1 MNVPSRSPHSREP
14 ARAQTLSGAKI
25 LRCGKTAVY
34 RDKSQSYGQL
44 VIPMRNRPALALW
57 ALKVRRRNQGAAIAH
72 APFEGVKMGRC
83 LGLYFFGC
91 GDIANMSQ
99 PSGDTAA

>member
-14 ARAQTLSGAKI
+14 ARAQTLSGTKI

-34 RDKSQSYGQL
+34 CDKSQFHGQL

-57 ALKVRRRNQGAAIAH
+57 AIKVRRKNQEPACDWLH
-72 APFEGVKMGRC
+72 ADKNHVE
-83 LGLYFFGC
+83 
-91 GDIANMSQ
+91 
-99 PSGDTAA
+99 

>member
-25 LRCGKTAVY
+25 LLCGKTAVY
-34 RDKSQSYGQL
+34 CDKSQFHDQL

-57 ALKVRRRNQGAAIAH
+57 AKRCDARTRNLPAIGSTQIKIMLNYAH
-72 APFEGVKMGRC
+72 IK
-83 LGLYFFGC
+83 
-91 GDIANMSQ
+91 
-99 PSGDTAA
+99 